1 MSETLTIFGIDYP
14 NTEGF
19 KAKDDLGTTHTYGEG
34 GGGVD
39 IPVFEVIFDDDYE
52 EVISSSCNKT
62 FAECYALYNNQMQS
76 GMVVMNIESG
86 TDEASYPVYAWSI
99 GGNATYVQYVLY
111 SPYADTDVI
120 YRSNG
125 TIELIYPSSLA
136 RDSSDLSLSGNTVT
150 APAGS
155 YAEDAYINV
164 PSGTPTLQSKSVSYT
179 PTTSAQSQTVTPD
192 SGYDGL
198 SSVAVSVAA
207 MPTGTAGTP
216 TATKGTVS
224 NHAVSVTP
232 SVTNTTGYITG
243 GTKTGTAVSVSA
255 SELVSGT
262 LTISSSGTKDVTNY
276 ASASIAAG
284 SATPA
289 SSISATG
296 ASVTVGNNTL
306 TFSKTVSNTP
316 QVTAGYV
323 ASGTAGNSSVS
334 LTATVNTRDDS
345 DLVVTEEA
353 VTVPAGYYEE
363 ECVATVASG
372 SATTPAT
379 TITANPSISVSSA
392 GLITATASASKS
404 ITPTVSEGYVW
415 NGTAGTVTVSGSN
428 TQQLTTQ
435 AAQTIYP
442 SSSDQTITSGR
453 YLTGTQTIKAVTTTN
468 LTAANIKKGVTVQV
482 GDSADSDR
490 VTSVTGTYEGGSSM
504 NIQIWLGRAQRTA
517 NSYGATTATLTVAK
531 TGTYTVSWTA
541 WRSSSSG
548 TMGTNLHVNDTTGT
562 NQQTFTG
569 TYGQNIQLTNQQYNA
584 NDVLTVYATSGS
596 TSRSIYVSNLIIEQ
610 TA

>member
-34 GGGVD
+34 GGGGGVD

-52 EVISSSCNKT
+52 EVISTSCNKT

-111 SPYADTDVI
+111 CPYADTDVI

-164 PSGTPTLQSKSVSYT
+164 PGGTPTLQSKSVIFNPSEN
-179 PTTSAQSQTVTPD
+179 AQSQTLTPD
-192 SGYDGL
+192 AGYDGL
-198 SSVAVSVAA
+198 SQVTASVNALSNTYVGSGIPRRDYTDFVISGGTFTAPA
-207 MPTGTAGTP
+207 GYYATDATDEIAYGTAGTP

-224 NHAVSVTP
+224 NNAVTVTP

-243 GTKTGTAVSVSA
+243 GTKTGTGVIVRA
-255 SELVSGT
+255 SDLVSGT
-262 LTISSSGTKDVTNY
+262 VYLDEPGSWNVANAETAVITGGT
-276 ASASIAAG
+276 
-284 SATPA
+284 ATPA
-289 SSISATG
+289 ASISATG
-296 ASVTVGNNTL
+296 ATVSTATNTL
-306 TFSKTVSNTP
+306 TLSKTVSNTP
-316 QVTAGYV
+316 QVSAGYIT
-323 ASGTAGNSSVS
+323 AGTAGNSSVS
-334 LTATVNTRDDS
+334 LTATV
-345 DLVVTEEA
+345 
-353 VTVPAGYYEE
+353 
-363 ECVATVASG
+363 
-372 SATTPAT
+372 
-379 TITANPSISVSSA
+379 
-392 GLITATASASKS
+392 
-404 ITPTVSEGYVW
+404 
-415 NGTAGTVTVSGSN
+415 
-428 TQQLTTQ
+428 TTQ

-442 SSSDQTITSGR
+442 SASDQTIASGR
-453 YLTGTQTIKAVTTTN
+453 YLTGTQTTKAVTTTN
-468 LTAANIKKGVTVQV
+468 LTAANIKSGVTVQV
-482 GDSADSDR
+482 GDSADPDR
-490 VTSVTGTYEGGSSM
+490 VTSVTGTYTGGSSM
-504 NIQIWLGRAQRTA
+504 NTQIWLGRAQRTA
-517 NSYGATTATLTVAK
+517 NSYGATDATITVAK

-569 TYGQNIQLTNQQYNA
+569 TYGQNIQLTNQRYNA
-584 NDVLTVYATSGS
+584 GDVLTVYATSGS